1 MTPAAGDLSCT
12 KEMVNASYG
21 AATGGRSFFATVDAM
36 TIAAGSHVVIYGY
49 DTDTVIAERRLLT
62 QC

>member
-1 MTPAAGDLSCT
+1 
-12 KEMVNASYG
+12 MVNASYG

-49 DTDTVIAERRLLT
+49 DTEDKLVALRTVQLT
-62 QC
+62 SK